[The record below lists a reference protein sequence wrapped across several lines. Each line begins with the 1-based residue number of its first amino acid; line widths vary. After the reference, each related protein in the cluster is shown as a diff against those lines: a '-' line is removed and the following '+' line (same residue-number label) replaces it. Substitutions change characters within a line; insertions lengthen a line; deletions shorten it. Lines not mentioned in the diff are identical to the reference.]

1 MRSFIKGR
9 KLWFYVTGEMKKP
22 VQGSSEDENA
32 FRIRLIEWDS
42 NNHQILT
49 WLRNTSIPSISNLL
63 GNFDDARTAWDMLAK
78 RYSSSHGT
86 REYQLSIEQYQIRQ
100 DPGQSINDFFARFQ
114 FIWDQLDLSDPP
126 WDTPNDAMKYA
137 TRRDQMRLYQFLMA
151 LHDDYEPVRGQ
162 LLHQLPTPSL
172 DAALNDL
179 VREETRLQTLQA
191 QNKLNVLATTSPL
204 APLPQ
209 SDSDQF
215 SPNTRRSDR
224 KSNKFC
230 RYCKKHGHTIE
241 TCFRRNRSTAAVTHG
256 DTDQTPP
263 AAVAP
268 AHSGSAITLTT
279 DQLEDIIA
287 QALVRAGNASSSSA
301 LSVLPG
307 KFSSWLLDSACC
319 NHMTPYPSFFSHTSS
334 ARHAPTIH
342 TANGSTMLVRSI
354 GTVSTSQLSI
364 SDVFHVPKLSYNLL
378 SVGQLAELGYRIIL
392 DYFGCIVQDPRTGQE
407 LGTGRRIGR
416 LFEISSLRLPATGV
430 SAATSSSPSLSLWH
444 SRLGHASSSRVQQLV
459 SRGLLGPVSKDN
471 FDCVSCQ
478 LGKQPALPFQNST
491 SQQNGRA
498 ERKLRHILDTVRA
511 LLLSS
516 KVPVPFWGEA
526 VLTAAHAINRIPSP
540 TISNQTP
547 YERLFGSPPHYQHLR
562 SFGSACFVLLQ
573 PHEHNKLEPRSRLC
587 CFLGYGETQK
597 GYRCYDPIAHRL
609 RISRHVVFWEHRLF
623 TEVSQFR
630 PSFSLSSLSDLFPE
644 VSPPSLES
652 FPLSPAVSTSIP
664 QTESSDHSSGSSSQ
678 ATPHSSPESPAPAP
692 SEDPAPATTLRRSS
706 RVTTLPSHLR
716 DFHCYTALATLHEPH
731 SYREASSNPLWQA
744 AMAEELD
751 ALSRTRTWDLVDLPP
766 EKSVVGCKWVFK
778 IKTRSDG
785 SIERYKARLVAKGFT
800 QEYGIDYEETFAPV
814 ARLSSVRTL
823 LAVAASRQWQL
834 FQMDVKNAF
843 LNGDLSEEVYMQ
855 PPPGLS
861 HPPDKVCR
869 LRRALYGLKQAPR
882 AWFAKFSSTVSRLGF
897 SISSYDSALFLRR
910 TGKGTIL
917 LLLYVDDMIITGDD
931 LSGIQELKAFLSQ
944 NFEMK
949 DLGHLSYFLG
959 LEITSSDDG
968 FYLTQAKYTSDLLS
982 RAGLT
987 DHKILDTPIE
997 FNARLTP
1004 SSGELLP
1011 DPTLYRQLVGSLV
1024 YLTVTRPDISY
1035 AVHQVSQF
1043 MSAPRSTHYAAV
1055 LRILRYLKGTLFHGL
1070 HFSAQSPLTLRAY
1083 SDADWAGDPTDRRST
1098 TGYCFLL
1105 GSSLIS
1111 WRSKKQS
1118 VVARSSTEAEY
1129 RALADTTSELLWLRW
1144 LLQDLGVSTSSAT
1157 PIYCDNRSAIQIARN
1172 DVFHERTKHIEIDC
1186 HLVRHHLL
1194 QGSLQLVSV
1203 SSHDQLAD
1211 IFTKSHPTGRFRDLV
1226 SKLQLVSHPPP

>member
-1 MRSFIKGR
+1 MLEIITYNPTLERVGATIALSVSCSLRLFWHSSAASTISGIAPPPPSEFRCARCRQRLNNRQRLTAFVGTSSPGFQSKHLHHHWKDLSKTISAAQKSPPSDAGRAATRRSKFLPAVTPRHAPHAPGSFLFIKGR

-364 SDVFHVPKLSYNLL
+364 SDVFHVPKLSYIYLGDSSPDLTSSEQAQCLGYYITSCTPSQSDSDQFSPNTRRSDRKSNKFCRYCKKHGHTIETCFRRNRSTAAVTHGDTDQTPPAAVAPAHSGSAITLTTDQLEDIIAQALVRAGNASSSSALSVLPGKFSSWLLDSACCNHMTPYPSFFSHTSSARHAPTIHTANGSTMLVRSIGTVSTSQLSISDVFHVPKLSYNLL

-430 SAATSSSPSLSLWH
+430 SAATSSSP
-444 SRLGHASSSRVQQLV
+444 
-459 SRGLLGPVSKDN
+459 
-471 FDCVSCQ
+471 
-478 LGKQPALPFQNST
+478 
-491 SQQNGRA
+491 
-498 ERKLRHILDTVRA
+498 
-511 LLLSS
+511 
-516 KVPVPFWGEA
+516 
-526 VLTAAHAINRIPSP
+526 
-540 TISNQTP
+540 
-547 YERLFGSPPHYQHLR
+547 PPH
-562 SFGSACFVLLQ
+562 
-573 PHEHNKLEPRSRLC
+573 
-587 CFLGYGETQK
+587 
-597 GYRCYDPIAHRL
+597 
-609 RISRHVVFWEHRLF
+609 
-623 TEVSQFR
+623 
-630 PSFSLSSLSDLFPE
+630 
-644 VSPPSLES
+644 
-652 FPLSPAVSTSIP
+652 
-664 QTESSDHSSGSSSQ
+664 
-678 ATPHSSPESPAPAP
+678 
-692 SEDPAPATTLRRSS
+692 
-706 RVTTLPSHLR
+706 R
-716 DFHCYTALATLHEPH
+716 D
-731 SYREASSNPLWQA
+731 
-744 AMAEELD
+744 
-751 ALSRTRTWDLVDLPP
+751 
-766 EKSVVGCKWVFK
+766 
-778 IKTRSDG
+778 
-785 SIERYKARLVAKGFT
+785 
-800 QEYGIDYEETFAPV
+800 
-814 ARLSSVRTL
+814 
-823 LAVAASRQWQL
+823 
-834 FQMDVKNAF
+834 
-843 LNGDLSEEVYMQ
+843 
-855 PPPGLS
+855 
-861 HPPDKVCR
+861 
-869 LRRALYGLKQAPR
+869 
-882 AWFAKFSSTVSRLGF
+882 
-897 SISSYDSALFLRR
+897 
-910 TGKGTIL
+910 
-917 LLLYVDDMIITGDD
+917 
-931 LSGIQELKAFLSQ
+931 
-944 NFEMK
+944 
-949 DLGHLSYFLG
+949 
-959 LEITSSDDG
+959 
-968 FYLTQAKYTSDLLS
+968 
-982 RAGLT
+982 
-987 DHKILDTPIE
+987 
-997 FNARLTP
+997 
-1004 SSGELLP
+1004 
-1011 DPTLYRQLVGSLV
+1011 
-1024 YLTVTRPDISY
+1024 
-1035 AVHQVSQF
+1035 
-1043 MSAPRSTHYAAV
+1043 
-1055 LRILRYLKGTLFHGL
+1055 
-1070 HFSAQSPLTLRAY
+1070 Y
-1083 SDADWAGDPTDRRST
+1083 S
-1098 TGYCFLL
+1098 
-1105 GSSLIS
+1105 
-1111 WRSKKQS
+1111 
-1118 VVARSSTEAEY
+1118 
-1129 RALADTTSELLWLRW
+1129 
-1144 LLQDLGVSTSSAT
+1144 
-1157 PIYCDNRSAIQIARN
+1157 
-1172 DVFHERTKHIEIDC
+1172 
-1186 HLVRHHLL
+1186 
-1194 QGSLQLVSV
+1194 
-1203 SSHDQLAD
+1203 
-1211 IFTKSHPTGRFRDLV
+1211 
-1226 SKLQLVSHPPP
+1226 

>member
-1 MRSFIKGR
+1 MKFNRMTQSYRCHRMVAQYQPALAIALSVSCSLRLFWHSSAASTISGIAPPPPSEFRCARCRQRLNNRQRLTAFVGTSSPGFQSKHLHHHWKDLSKTISAAQKSPPSDAGRAATRRSKF
-9 KLWFYVTGEMKKP
+9 LPAVTPRHAPHAPGSFLSQSK
-22 VQGSSEDENA
+22 GSSEDENA

-342 TANGSTMLVRSI
+342 TANGSTML
-354 GTVSTSQLSI
+354 
-364 SDVFHVPKLSYNLL
+364 
-378 SVGQLAELGYRIIL
+378 
-392 DYFGCIVQDPRTGQE
+392 DPRTGQE

-444 SRLGHASSSRVQQLV
+444 SRLGHASSSRAPL
-459 SRGLLGPVSKDN
+459 SKMEEPKEN
-471 FDCVSCQ
+471 FD
-478 LGKQPALPFQNST
+478 T
-491 SQQNGRA
+491 SLTQF
-498 ERKLRHILDTVRA
+498 V
-511 LLLSS
+511 LSS
-516 KVPVPFWGEA
+516 YLPKFLYPFGEK
-526 VLTAAHAINRIPSP
+526 LSSLLPMPSIVFQVQPFLIRPLMSAFLDLHP
-540 TISNQTP
+540 TISISDPLALLVSSFFSLMNTTNSS
-547 YERLFGSPPHYQHLR
+547 LVLAFVAFLVMVKLKKDIDVMILLLIAFASPVML
-562 SFGSACFVLLQ
+562 SFGNIVCSLRVVSSPLQ
-573 PHEHNKLEPRSRLC
+573 QCLPP
-587 CFLGYGETQK
+587 F
-597 GYRCYDPIAHRL
+597 HRL
-609 RISRHVVFWEHRLF
+609 SHLTTLLAHPLKRRLIL
-623 TEVSQFR
+623 R
-630 PSFSLSSLSDLFPE
+630 LN
-644 VSPPSLES
+644 
-652 FPLSPAVSTSIP
+652 P
-664 QTESSDHSSGSSSQ
+664 Q
-678 ATPHSSPESPAPAP
+678 APAP

-823 LAVAASRQWQL
+823 LAVAASRQWQAISDGCQKCIPQWRL
-834 FQMDVKNAF
+834 EHLELGLLSLALQF
-843 LNGDLSEEVYMQ
+843 LD
-855 PPPGLS
+855 
-861 HPPDKVCR
+861 
-869 LRRALYGLKQAPR
+869 
-882 AWFAKFSSTVSRLGF
+882 W
-897 SISSYDSALFLRR
+897 
-910 TGKGTIL
+910 
-917 LLLYVDDMIITGDD
+917 
-931 LSGIQELKAFLSQ
+931 
-944 NFEMK
+944 
-949 DLGHLSYFLG
+949 G

>member
-22 VQGSSEDENA
+22 VKGSSEDENA

-204 APLPQ
+204 APLQQ
-209 SDSDQF
+209 SDSDQS

-256 DTDQTPP
+256 DTDQTPT

-334 ARHAPTIH
+334 ACHAPTIH

-354 GTVSTSQLSI
+354 GTVSTSKLSI

-652 FPLSPAVSTSIP
+652 FPPSPEVSTSIP

-678 ATPHSSPESPAPAP
+678 ETPHSSPESPAPAP

-823 LAVAASRQWQL
+823 LAVAASRQWKL

-910 TGKGTIL
+910 TGKVGFKNSR
-917 LLLYVDDMIITGDD
+917 
-931 LSGIQELKAFLSQ
+931 LSSSQ

-1194 QGSLQLVSV
+1194 QGSLQLISV

>member
-22 VQGSSEDENA
+22 VKGSSEDADA
-32 FRIRLIEWDS
+32 FRIRLVEWDS

-100 DPGQSINDFFARFQ
+100 DSGQSINDFFARFQ

-137 TRRDQMRLYQFLMA
+137 TRRDQMHLYQFLMA

-162 LLHQLPTPSL
+162 LLHQIPTPSL

-204 APLPQ
+204 APLQQ
-209 SDSDQF
+209 SDSDQS

-241 TCFRRNRSTAAVTHG
+241 TCYRRNRSTAAVTHG
-256 DTDQTPP
+256 DTDQTPT
-263 AAVAP
+263 AAIAP
-268 AHSGSAITLTT
+268 VHSGSTITLTT
-279 DQLEDIIA
+279 NQLEDIIA

-334 ARHAPTIH
+334 AHHAPTIH
-342 TANGSTMLVRSI
+342 TANGSTMLVCSI
-354 GTVSTSQLSI
+354 GTVSTSKLSI

-430 SAATSSSPSLSLWH
+430 SAATSSLPSLSLWH
-444 SRLGHASSSRVQQLV
+444 SRLGHASSSRAPL
-459 SRGLLGPVSKDN
+459 SKREEPKEN
-471 FDCVSCQ
+471 FD
-478 LGKQPALPFQNST
+478 T
-491 SQQNGRA
+491 SLTQF
-498 ERKLRHILDTVRA
+498 V
-511 LLLSS
+511 LSS
-516 KVPVPFWGEA
+516 YLPKFLYPFE
-526 VLTAAHAINRIPSP
+526 
-540 TISNQTP
+540 
-547 YERLFGSPPHYQHLR
+547 E
-562 SFGSACFVLLQ
+562 
-573 PHEHNKLEPRSRLC
+573 K
-587 CFLGYGETQK
+587 
-597 GYRCYDPIAHRL
+597 
-609 RISRHVVFWEHRLF
+609 
-623 TEVSQFR
+623 
-630 PSFSLSSLSDLFPE
+630 LSSLLPMPSIVFQVQPFLIRLLMSAFLDLHLTINISDPLALP
-644 VSPPSLES
+644 VSSFFSLMNTTNS
-652 FPLSPAVSTSIP
+652 SLVLAFVASLVMVKLKKDIDVMILLLIAFASPAMLSFGNIVCSLR
-664 QTESSDHSSGSSSQ
+664 GSC
-678 ATPHSSPESPAPAP
+678 PV
-692 SEDPAPATTLRRSS
+692 TTLCRSS
-706 RVTTLPSHLR
+706 RVTSLPSHLR

-744 AMAEELD
+744 AMTEELD
-751 ALSRTRTWDLVDLPP
+751 ALSRNHTWDLVDLPP

-823 LAVAASRQWQL
+823 LAVAASRQWKL
-834 FQMDVKNAF
+834 FPMDVKNAF
-843 LNGDLSEEVYMQ
+843 LNRDLSEEVYMQ

-931 LSGIQELKAFLSQ
+931 LNGIQELKAFLSQ

-949 DLGHLSYFLG
+949 DLGHLNYFLG

-968 FYLTQAKYTSDLLS
+968 FYITQAKYTSDLLS

-987 DHKILDTPIE
+987 DNKILDTPIE
-997 FNARLTP
+997 LNARLTP

-1035 AVHQVSQF
+1035 AVHQ
-1043 MSAPRSTHYAAV
+1043 
-1055 LRILRYLKGTLFHGL
+1055 GTLFHGL

-1129 RALADTTSELLWLRW
+1129 RALADTTSELLW
-1144 LLQDLGVSTSSAT
+1144 
-1157 PIYCDNRSAIQIARN
+1157 SAIQIAHN

-1194 QGSLQLVSV
+1194 QGSLQLISV